1 MQIRLVPIVLF
12 AATSLLTLKAFD
24 MLLSGEALLEGPKAA
39 HASSTPAEGDKKEG
53 EKKDA
58 AKEGEKKD
66 GEAAA
71 AAPVRPTEHIV
82 PAKGEASAETTLNEK
97 LGEKRRELDTRT
109 KELEMRESLVQAA
122 EKKLDDQSA
131 EKNATQA
138 KAAQAG
144 PQEDAASTQI
154 KNLVVMYET
163 MKPKEAAA
171 IFNSLDMGVMIEV
184 VQHMKPQITA
194 LILAKMSTPAAQKLT
209 VEIAKRSSMMMQSG
223 FAASTPASA
232 PARETGP
239 KELPRID
246 NAPKK

>member
-39 HASSTPAEGDKKEG
+39 QAAEGEKKESAKADDVKSGEKKEG
-53 EKKDA
+53 EA
-58 AKEGEKKD
+58 M
-66 GEAAA
+66 

-82 PAKGEASAETTLNEK
+82 PAKAEASAETTLNEK

-122 EKKLDDQSA
+122 EKKLDDKTA
-131 EKNATQA
+131 DTTATQA
-138 KAAQAG
+138 KTAQAG
-144 PQEDAASTQI
+144 GSEDDKASAQI

-209 VEIAKRSSMMMQSG
+209 VEIAKRSMMMQSG
-223 FAASTPASA
+223 FAASA
-232 PARETGP
+232 PADAPPGKTGP

-246 NAPKK
+246 NLQKK